1 MVYLLAV
8 EAEKYVVSDPDVLQN
23 KPNKPYL
30 SLKPQRQVG
39 SGSACL

>member
-23 KPNKPYL
+23 KPYL
-30 SLKPQRQVG
+30 SLKSQRQVG
-39 SGSACL
+39 SGSTCL